1 MLNWLK
7 IPFLGEVKTVIKSQ
21 FGGLG
26 LNVTLHLGPVVL
38 FLTDARFLI
47 FFLGFLFTVIQE
59 KVIVLLLESL

>member
-47 FFLGFLFTVIQE
+47 FFFGLFVYCYSG
-59 KVIVLLLESL
+59 ESNCFTT